1 MELASRL
8 IVGAFGLFMIG
19 VSLLILIQ
27 PKIALMALRK
37 FASTHLIHFTE
48 LGLRALTG
56 LGFIGI
62 APFTDYVTPLKIW
75 GGFLIITAFIIM
87 LVPRRWHHAY
97 AVWWADKLKP
107 WQVQIATPLSFA
119 VGMVALWLA
128 FN

>member
-8 IVGAFGLFMIG
+8 VVGAFGLFMIG

-27 PKIALMALRK
+27 PQIALMALRK

-62 APFTDYVTPLKIW
+62 ASFTDYVTPLKIW

-87 LVPRRWHHAY
+87 LIPCRWHHAY
-97 AVWWADKLKP
+97 AVWWAEKLKP
-107 WQVQIATPLSFA
+107 WQIRLCAPFSLS
-119 VGMVALWLA
+119 VGLASLWLA
-128 FN
+128 VN

>member
-19 VSLLILIQ
+19 VSLLILVR

-48 LGLRALTG
+48 LGLRALIG

-62 APFTDYVTPLKIW
+62 APFTDYGTPVKIW
-75 GGFLIITAFIIM
+75 GVFLIITAFGIM
-87 LVPRRWHHAY
+87 LIPRRWHHAY
-97 AVWWADKLKP
+97 AVWWAGKLKP
-107 WQVQIATPLSFA
+107 WQIRLCAPSSLS
-119 VGMVALWLA
+119 VGLASLWLA
-128 FN
+128 AN

>member
-37 FASTHLIHFTE
+37 FASTYFIHFTE

-97 AVWWADKLKP
+97 AVWWAGKLKP
-107 WQVQIATPLSFA
+107 WHIRLCAPFSLS
-119 VGMVALWLA
+119 VGLASLWLA
-128 FN
+128 AN